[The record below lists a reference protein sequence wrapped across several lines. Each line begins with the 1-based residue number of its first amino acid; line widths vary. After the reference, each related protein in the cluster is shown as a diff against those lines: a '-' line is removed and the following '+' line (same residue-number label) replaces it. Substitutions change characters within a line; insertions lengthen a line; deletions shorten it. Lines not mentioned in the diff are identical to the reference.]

1 MSNLTLVRR
10 KKTIKLL
17 KMKLNCG
24 NVGGLETENDIIT
37 AVAFFAEGLKEML
50 SVFQKHYLNTS
61 LASFR

>member
-1 MSNLTLVRR
+1 
-10 KKTIKLL
+10 
-17 KMKLNCG
+17 MKLNCG